1 MPSDTQ
7 YYIYAGIAGGAV
19 LVLLAIVG
27 VCLWHRARTR
37 SARPENERL
46 LNGNAASARES
57 RAQPAPARAAP
68 ADQLLDA
75 DAWNRINMWVI
86 DVCRHYNARDMAP
99 LEDVDYAEHAVTTPS
114 ASYTNR
120 GAHLVPISSDG
131 DLPATPRTAVGL
143 SPRVSV
149 GAGDGI
155 APTTSATPLEDG
167 RA

>member
-1 MPSDTQ
+1 MPTDTQ
-7 YYIYAGIAGGAV
+7 WYIYAGIAGGGV

-27 VCLWHRARTR
+27 VCLWHRAKTR
-37 SARPENERL
+37 AGRPENERL
-46 LNGNAASARES
+46 LNGNAPSGRES
-57 RAQPAPARAAP
+57 RTAPSAVRATP

-99 LEDVDYAEHAVTTPS
+99 IEDVDYAENAVTTPS

-120 GAHLVPISSDG
+120 GAHLVPITSE

-155 APTTSATPLEDG
+155 APTSTPLEDG

>member
-1 MPSDTQ
+1 MPTDTQ
-7 YYIYAGIAGGAV
+7 WYIYAGIAGGAV
-19 LVLLAIVG
+19 LVLLAILAF
-27 VCLWHRARTR
+27 CLWHRARGRTG
-37 SARPENERL
+37 RPENERL
-46 LNGNAASARES
+46 LNGNATSNRDS
-57 RAQPAPARAAP
+57 RAQQSSARAAP

-99 LEDVDYAEHAVTTPS
+99 LEDVDYTEHAVTTPS

-120 GAHLVPISSDG
+120 GAHLVPITSDET
-131 DLPATPRTAVGL
+131 LPATPRTAVGL

-155 APTTSATPLEDG
+155 APASSTPLEDT
-167 RA
+167 RP